1 MGPLK
6 GVKVVEMA
14 GIGPGPWTAMA
25 LSDMGADVIRIDRK
39 TPARGRDM
47 KMFKRDKTN
56 VANRGR
62 RSLELDIKDP
72 KAVETVL
79 KLVEKADAIID
90 VFRPGVM
97 ERLGLGPDVCLKRN
111 PKLVYGRMTGWG
123 QEGPLAK
130 AVGHDINYIAIT
142 GALHHIGPKK
152 GPPSPPLNL
161 VGDYAGAL
169 GLAFGICAGIIEAR
183 TSGKGQVCDTAMCDI
198 ASLLMA
204 PTWGMRAQ
212 GGWVDERE
220 SNSLDGA
227 SHYYGAYETKDGK
240 FVSIASIESHFYEEL
255 LARCKI
261 TDPDMKAQ
269 LPKEDWPRRKAKM
282 VALFKTKTRD
292 EWNKILE
299 GSDVCYAPVLDMG
312 EALKHPHN
320 IARNAYPVIEGVPQP
335 APAPRFSR
343 TPGAIQRPPCDSG
356 EGGEEA
362 LADWGFAKSD
372 IATLKSAGTI

>member
-6 GVKVVEMA
+6 GVKIVEMA

-183 TSGKGQVCDTAMCDI
+183 T
-198 ASLLMA
+198 
-204 PTWGMRAQ
+204 
-212 GGWVDERE
+212 
-220 SNSLDGA
+220 
-227 SHYYGAYETKDGK
+227 
-240 FVSIASIESHFYEEL
+240 
-255 LARCKI
+255 
-261 TDPDMKAQ
+261 
-269 LPKEDWPRRKAKM
+269 
-282 VALFKTKTRD
+282 
-292 EWNKILE
+292 
-299 GSDVCYAPVLDMG
+299 
-312 EALKHPHN
+312 
-320 IARNAYPVIEGVPQP
+320 
-335 APAPRFSR
+335 
-343 TPGAIQRPPCDSG
+343 
-356 EGGEEA
+356 
-362 LADWGFAKSD
+362 
-372 IATLKSAGTI
+372 

>member
-6 GVKVVEMA
+6 GVKIVEMA

-183 TSGKGQVCDTAMCDI
+183 SSGKGQVCDTAMCDI

-255 LARCKI
+255 LARCQI

-269 LPKEDWPRRKAKM
+269 MPKEDWPRRKAKM

-320 IARNAYPVIEGVPQP
+320 VARNAYPVIEGVPQP

-362 LADWGFAKSD
+362 LADWGFSKGD
-372 IATLKSAGTI
+372 ISTLKSAGTI